1 VRRKLCTYIVSKV
14 TKLYF
19 MTLDYL
25 QPLMAQSVVKETP
38 RGTRRYFPIQAKQK
52 RGWKWLYQAFFI
64 IYGREAKDNA
74 QVGYA
79 ILESITNLHRAIC
92 NSVSVM

>member
-1 VRRKLCTYIVSKV
+1 
-14 TKLYF
+14 

-64 IYGREAKDNA
+64 IYGREPKERAEI
-74 QVGYA
+74 GYA
-79 ILESITNLHRAIC
+79 ILFQSLDKYVERFDGKLWVRTIA
-92 NSVSVM
+92 V